1 MFACDRQ
8 GCDQPARGDNYC
20 SADCCR
26 IDHGL
31 QDAPTEHEL
40 EIQRRRTETIRS
52 NARSRSIR
60 GLRPKPR

>member
-1 MFACDRQ
+1 MIPCARP
-8 GCDQPARGDNYC
+8 GCNKPCVGDGYC

-31 QDAPTEHEL
+31 QDVPTEHEL